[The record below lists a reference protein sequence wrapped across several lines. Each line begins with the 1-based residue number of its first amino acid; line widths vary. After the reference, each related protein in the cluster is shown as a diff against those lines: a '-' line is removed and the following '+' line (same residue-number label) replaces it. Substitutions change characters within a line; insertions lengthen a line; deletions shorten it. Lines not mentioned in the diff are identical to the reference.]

1 MSALT
6 SGARSGVISTVE
18 IKICGITRAEDAQ
31 AAVDLG
37 AAMLGLNF
45 YPQSPRCITLEQA
58 QEIARAVAGV
68 SDRRGGCR
76 PVPVAKP
83 GRVKLVGVFVNM
95 NISEVLRIAR
105 AVPLDAVQLHGDES
119 RSDCELAAQEFEVIR
134 AFKADAA
141 FTGAFTEKFLAEFA
155 CCRGLLVDTPCA
167 EHGGSG
173 ESFPWASVP
182 WTSLRRASPAVKV
195 FLAGGLHAGN
205 VAAAIEAAHP
215 DVVDVCSGVEVAKGI
230 KSVSQMREFVAA
242 VRAAER
248 QEQ

>member
-1 MSALT
+1 M
-6 SGARSGVISTVE
+6 SGVISAVE
-18 IKICGITRAEDAQ
+18 IKICGITRAQDAV

-37 AAMLGLNF
+37 AVMLGLNF

-58 QEIARAVAGV
+58 QKIARIVQ
-68 SDRRGGCR
+68 
-76 PVPVAKP
+76 

-95 NISEVLRIAR
+95 NIEEVLRIAR

-119 RSDCELAAQEFEVIR
+119 LHDCELAAQEFEVIR
-134 AFKADAA
+134 ALKADAG
-141 FTGAFTEKFLAEFA
+141 FTTERSAEFA
-155 CCRGLLVDTPCA
+155 CCRGLLVDTPSA
-167 EHGGSG
+167 GHGGSG

-182 WTSLRRASPAVKV
+182 WASLRRASPALKV

-205 VAAAIEAAHP
+205 VAEAIAAAHP
-215 DVVDVCSGVEVAKGI
+215 DVVDVCSGVESAKGI

-248 QEQ
+248 HKQ

>member
-1 MSALT
+1 MSAV
-6 SGARSGVISTVE
+6 RSTVE
-18 IKICGITRAEDAQ
+18 IKICGITRVEDAL

-45 YPQSPRCITLEQA
+45 YPPSPRCVTLEQA
-58 QEIARAVAGV
+58 QEIARAVLGV
-68 SDRRGGCR
+68 RERSAS
-76 PVPVAKP
+76 VPVAKP

-119 RSDCELAAQEFEVIR
+119 RHDCELAAQEFEAIR
-134 AFKADAA
+134 ALKANEAA
-141 FTGAFTEKFLAEFA
+141 FTAAFLSEFA

-173 ESFPWASVP
+173 ESFCWDGVPWA
-182 WTSLRRASPAVKV
+182 SLRRASPAVKV

-205 VAAAIEAAHP
+205 VASAIAAAHP
-215 DVVDVCSGVEVAKGI
+215 DVVDVCSGVESAKGI

-248 QEQ
+248 Q